1 VFECDEKIL
10 VQFLLLAAGLMFEA
24 FALLDG
30 VVLLGVGGR
39 DFLAVDA
46 ALEDL
51 DRRRVVGRKLGK

>member
-1 VFECDEKIL
+1 
-10 VQFLLLAAGLMFEA
+10 LLLAAGLMFEA